1 MAKIQ
6 KMTPEERERQLANQ
20 RRIDAHIA
28 RRLAAEQRERPRDLQ
43 PPHAEKS

>member
-20 RRIDAHIA
+20 RRLEELIE
-28 RRLAAEQRERPRDLQ
+28 RRLAEEREHPRGERPAS
-43 PPHAEKS
+43 PEKR